1 MLAEK
6 YNVNVTAIRGWIKSA
21 GKQLPQK
28 YKFNATGTGKS
39 LISGPKSPNPLSTQS
54 MLPALDPNAPK

>member
-6 YNVNVTAIRGWIKSA
+6 YNVNVTAIRGWIKAA

-39 LISGPKSPNPLSTQS
+39 STSGNKPPTPSSAQS
-54 MLPALDPNAPK
+54 MSPALDSNAPK